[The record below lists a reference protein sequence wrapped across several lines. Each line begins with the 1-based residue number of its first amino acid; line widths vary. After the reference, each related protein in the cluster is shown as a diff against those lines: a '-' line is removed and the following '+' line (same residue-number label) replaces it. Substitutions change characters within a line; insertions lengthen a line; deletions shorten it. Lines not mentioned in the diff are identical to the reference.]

1 MLPKSPKKHSINTFV
16 KFYEH
21 MVFNLAIIFQ
31 FSILV
36 ILKATQVS
44 KGADLINL
52 SKRFLKDGAKFLSQ
66 PTDDLCNLSVK
77 SFLTLV
83 K

>member
-1 MLPKSPKKHSINTFV
+1 MLPKSPKKHSINTV
-16 KFYEH
+16 IKFYEH
-21 MVFNLAIIFQ
+21 MVFNLAVISQ

-36 ILKATQVS
+36 ILKATQIS
-44 KGADLINL
+44 KAADLINL
-52 SKRFLKDGAKFLSQ
+52 PMRFLKDEAKFLSK
-66 PTDDLCNLSVK
+66 PINDLCNLSVK